1 VPDEPV
7 DLDVSQLHRAVD
19 DPALNSMNFL
29 NEVAQHYPD
38 AVSLAAVRPYEEFF
52 DVAALH
58 RHLDTF
64 RRHLSDDLGLEPVQ
78 VNRTL
83 LQYGRRG
90 GAAADRGRVAVN
102 RSAVP

>member
-38 AVSLAAVRPYEEFF
+38 AVSLAAGRPYREFF

-58 RHLDTF
+58 RTPRHVPPAPE
-64 RRHLSDDLGLEPVQ
+64 RRP
-78 VNRTL
+78 RP
-83 LQYGRRG
+83 RRG
-90 GAAADRGRVAVN
+90 AG
-102 RSAVP
+102 